1 MLRLAL
7 SASAGIEVGDRMAGL
22 DREGRQQMQRLGWGL
37 IGGGEGSQ
45 IGFVHRA
52 GAEIDR
58 LFELRAGAFDVEP
71 ARSIEFGTSLGLDP
85 SRVYGTWQ
93 ELLAAEAKRPDRLD
107 LVTVATPNTTH
118 YEIGRALLEAGFN
131 VFCEKPLTTTLEDA
145 RRLESLAGEKG
156 AICAVNFGYSGYPM
170 VRHMRSLVHG
180 GELGAIRLVKA
191 EFAAGFLADSSI
203 DDNPRVRWRFDPEL
217 AGNSFVMADMG
228 SHAMHLVTFVTG
240 QRVRSLSADLATGV
254 KARGLEDDA
263 YVAFRTSGGA
273 IGRLWVSALAAGRT
287 HGLTLQVFGERG
299 GLSWKQEWP
308 EQLRFTPVGEA
319 PRILERGMDGLSGE
333 AAAANRITV
342 GHPEGMVL
350 GFANLYRDI
359 AAEILARRAGSGGDS
374 GSVLYPDVS
383 EGRHMVEVVCA
394 AVESSRNAG
403 SWQTLD

>member
-1 MLRLAL
+1 
-7 SASAGIEVGDRMAGL
+7 
-22 DREGRQQMQRLGWGL
+22 MQRLGWGL

-52 GAEIDR
+52 GAELDR

-71 ARSIEFGTSLGLDP
+71 ARSLEFGAALGLDP
-85 SRVYGTWQ
+85 ARVYGTWQ
-93 ELLAAEAKRPDRLD
+93 ELVAAEVGRPDRLA

-118 YEIGRALLEAGFN
+118 YEIARALLEAGFH

-145 RRLESLAGEKG
+145 LRLESIAAGRN

-170 VRHMRSLVHG
+170 VRHMRSLVHR
-180 GELGAIRLVKA
+180 GELGEIRLVKA

-240 QRVRSLSADLATGV
+240 QRVRSLSADLSTGV
-254 KARGLEDDA
+254 KGRGLEDDA

-273 IGRLWVSALAAGRT
+273 IGRLWVSVLAAGRT
-287 HGLTLQVFGERG
+287 HGLTLQVFGGKG
-299 GLSWKQEWP
+299 GLSWEQERP
-308 EQLRFTPVGEA
+308 DQLKFTPVGEA
-319 PRILERGMDGLSGE
+319 PRILERGMDGLSAE

-359 AAEILARRAGSGGDS
+359 AGEILARRAGRESE
-374 GSVLYPDVS
+374 SVLYPEVG
-383 EGRHMVEVVCA
+383 EGRHMVEIVSA
-394 AVESSRNAG
+394 AVESSRNDGA
-403 SWQTLD
+403 WQTLEQ